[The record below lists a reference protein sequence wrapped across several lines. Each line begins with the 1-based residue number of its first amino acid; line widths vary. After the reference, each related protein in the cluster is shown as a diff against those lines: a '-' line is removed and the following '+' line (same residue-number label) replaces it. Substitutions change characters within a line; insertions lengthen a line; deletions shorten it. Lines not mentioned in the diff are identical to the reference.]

1 VTALKLGR
9 RFAGW
14 TVLSDATDAR
24 GCVLCRCDCGA
35 VSSLH
40 LFNLTSGAAQCGGPG
55 CEVRVVA
62 TSADRVAKSH
72 LDACRESA
80 DRRYARATYAGRLVI
95 GAVLPVLIVAA
106 VLMDLADALLG
117 ANRRWA

>member
-1 VTALKLGR
+1 MTALKLGR

-40 LFNLTSGAAQCGGPG
+40 LFNLTSGAAIRCGGPG
-55 CEVRVVA
+55 CAVGVA
-62 TSADRVAKSH
+62 TGVDRAGKSN

-95 GAVLPVLIVAA
+95 GAVLPLLVIAA
-106 VLMDLADALLG
+106 VLMDLAEALRG
-117 ANRRWA
+117 ANRRRA